1 MENNSLAQS
10 VLLQAIEAT
19 KLRLQDAEAELK
31 RMQEAVVPVVMR
43 IDNAKKEIEILNR
56 ALQTLIIN
64 GN

>member
-1 MENNSLAQS
+1 MENNSLAQN
-10 VLLQAIEAT
+10 VLLQAVEAT
-19 KLRLQDAEAELK
+19 KLRLQDAELELK
-31 RMQEAVVPVVMR
+31 RMQEAVLPVVVR